1 MFHHGAGGSFE
12 GSRIVVFGVTPIGD
26 SSHRRAPGAAVH
38 MSRACVVLR
47 LRGKRLGLRGIRSGE
62 EAEMFARE
70 MRFHLKLNAARE
82 LRPVF
87 ENEILPLLRRQKG
100 FVDVLVMLDP
110 YRKEAVNILLW
121 EEQMYAERF
130 HREAYLEI
138 VAILDR
144 FTEEVPV
151 MKDFEVEYATIPA
164 FEQFAAAAVV

>member
-1 MFHHGAGGSFE
+1 
-12 GSRIVVFGVTPIGD
+12 
-26 SSHRRAPGAAVH
+26 
-38 MSRACVVLR
+38 
-47 LRGKRLGLRGIRSGE
+47 
-62 EAEMFARE
+62 MFARE
-70 MRFHLKLNAARE
+70 IRFHLKLNAARE

-138 VAILDR
+138 AAILDR
-144 FTEEVPV
+144 FTEELPV
-151 MKDFEVEYATIPA
+151 VKDFEVEYATIPA
-164 FEQFAAAAVV
+164 FEEIAAAAVV